1 MGLENCK
8 AMAVLEKNA
17 PNAPDITGLRPAQ
30 IKYHFSWAVVTGGHN
45 GGVMF
50 VVKCDTATVCYSD
63 AGVLRCP
70 LLTALALIVEGFKLR
85 IHKQDVLWL
94 QVFVGQLVLM

>member
-50 VVKCDTATVCYSD
+50 VFKCDTAKVCYSD
-63 AGVLRCP
+63 AGVLR
-70 LLTALALIVEGFKLR
+70 
-85 IHKQDVLWL
+85 
-94 QVFVGQLVLM
+94 